1 MDLRWHGNRGNVAR
15 SAYVVSSDMTAY
27 ADVADSDVAAH
38 ADVAD
43 GVDLEDWRGGLIN
56 FTSHALCAAIL
67 FCWVSFVFCDFSVAV
82 AGGGT

>member
-1 MDLRWHGNRGNVAR
+1 MDLKWHGNRGNVAR
-15 SAYVVSSDMTAY
+15 FAYVVSSDMTAY
-27 ADVADSDVAAH
+27 ADMADSDVAAH